1 MPIKRFATAAV
12 LVPLVMLGTLKLN
25 NNLFSFSLALIVALG
40 IWEYA
45 QLIQIQRVAIKIL
58 YSAVVAIIALSVT
71 FCDALLMPLL
81 VVSAIWWLFN
91 ILWIMLYP
99 KYSCCWYS
107 SWTVRLVNGFLIF
120 TPMLAALVAMQN
132 KSSELVLL
140 LLVLVWSADSGAY
153 FIGMAI
159 GKHKLCPRVSPGKTI
174 EGAIGGIVTTIGVM
188 ALYVGLQIENAASKQ
203 YLIFGALALLVAI
216 ASVIGDL
223 FESIYKRIS
232 NIKDSGNLLPG
243 HGGIFDR
250 IDSLT
255 AAAPIFYLAHE
266 LLT

>member
-1 MPIKRFATAAV
+1 
-12 LVPLVMLGTLKLN
+12 
-25 NNLFSFSLALIVALG
+25 
-40 IWEYA
+40 
-45 QLIQIQRVAIKIL
+45 
-58 YSAVVAIIALSVT
+58 
-71 FCDALLMPLL
+71 
-81 VVSAIWWLFN
+81 
-91 ILWIMLYP
+91 
-99 KYSCCWYS
+99 
-107 SWTVRLVNGFLIF
+107 
-120 TPMLAALVAMQN
+120 
-132 KSSELVLL
+132 
-140 LLVLVWSADSGAY
+140 
-153 FIGMAI
+153 
-159 GKHKLCPRVSPGKTI
+159 
-174 EGAIGGIVTTIGVM
+174 M